1 MVKLV
6 YMFTTTTTILQLCY
20 NYIYVYSLYGN
31 IDINYRNYVLLY
43 SNYVL
48 GYSGVMIRPLNVLN
62 VPRGSV
68 KSISYLGFYVKF

>member
-6 YMFTTTTTILQLCY
+6 YVFTTTSTILQLYY

-31 IDINYRNYVLLY
+31 IDINYRNYILLY

-48 GYSGVMIRPLNVLN
+48 GYSGAMIRPVN